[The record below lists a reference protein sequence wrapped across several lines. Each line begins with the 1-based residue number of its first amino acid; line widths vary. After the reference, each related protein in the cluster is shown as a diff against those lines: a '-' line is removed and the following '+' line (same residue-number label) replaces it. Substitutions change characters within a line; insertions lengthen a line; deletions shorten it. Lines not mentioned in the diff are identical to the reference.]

1 MSPVLSS
8 RVVKVGVLLVGL
20 VALIGLVVHIGP
32 ERVYRAVASL
42 GVVGVAVMFVPSIL
56 MYLLDCL
63 GWRFTL
69 GQHTAAAPF
78 SRLFVIR
85 TAGEFVNATTPAA
98 SVGGEPLKAHLL
110 KQYGIPLV
118 DGFRSVIVAKTAMTI
133 GQIIYI
139 LLGIGLGVWI
149 LFPSGSTDAG
159 RNVILAAALSLG
171 LLLFGTALFILLQ
184 RQGLFTFL
192 FAVLERCRIRVA
204 PLEARRQKLLA
215 LDTSIISFY
224 AHARAPFFFS
234 TTAFLSGWLMEAMEV
249 YVILLYLGEPID
261 LLTALSIDALCTLIK
276 SGSFFIPG
284 SVGAQE
290 AGNLLLLRA
299 FGYGDVTG
307 MTFALLRRVREL
319 VWVAIGLGC
328 LAMMRGRQAGAV
340 GGKSKTTAALGP

>member
-8 RVVKVGVLLVGL
+8 RVVKVSLLLLGL
-20 VALIGLVVHIGP
+20 VTLIGLVVHIGP
-32 ERVYRAVASL
+32 ERIYRAGASL
-42 GVVGVAVMFVPSIL
+42 GVVGVAVMLVPSTL
-56 MYLLDCL
+56 MYFLDCL

-69 GQHTAAAPF
+69 GQHNAAVPF

-85 TAGEFVNATTPAA
+85 TAGELVNATTPTA

-118 DGFRSVIVAKTAMTI
+118 DGLASVIVAKTAMTI
-133 GQIIYI
+133 AQIVYI

-149 LFPSGSTDAG
+149 LFPSGSTAAG
-159 RNVILAAALSLG
+159 RVLSLAAALSLA
-171 LLLFGTALFILLQ
+171 LLLFGTALFILIQ
-184 RQGLFTFL
+184 RRGLFTFL
-192 FAVLERCRIRVA
+192 FAVLGRCRIRVA
-204 PLEARRQKLLA
+204 PLEGRREKLLA
-215 LDTSIISFY
+215 LDKSIIRFY
-224 AHARAPFFFS
+224 THARAPFLFS
-234 TTAFLSGWLMEAMEV
+234 TAAFLFGWLVEAMEV

-276 SGSFFIPG
+276 GGAFFVPG
-284 SVGAQE
+284 GVGAQE
-290 AGNLLLLRA
+290 AGNLMLLRT

-307 MTFALLRRVREL
+307 MTFVLLRRAREL

-340 GGKSKTTAALGP
+340 GGKSETTVALGP